1 MVLRLDGT
9 GPLWRQLYRAVR
21 DAIVAGRLAPGA
33 RAPATRS
40 LSADLGLSR
49 TTVMLAYDQLLAEGY
64 LTGRRGAGTFV
75 GAAPAATPSPPR
87 EIGPPAVP
95 LSRFAD
101 RLLAERRRPLLSAY
115 ASERPGLPYDFR
127 YGLATL
133 QDFPVE
139 TWQRCLGRRARRAP
153 LRAYDYGPPQGSPA
167 LRTALAGYL
176 GRARGVA
183 CDPEQI
189 VIVSGSQQGLD
200 LAARVL
206 LDPGAA
212 AAVEEPGYEGARS
225 AFRAVGAK
233 LVPIPVDA
241 EGLDPATLARRRVR
255 VVHVTPSHQ
264 YPLGGVMSW
273 PRRAALLAWAEHA
286 GAWILEDDYDGEFRL
301 DGRPLQALKGV
312 DAGGRVVYLGTF
324 SKVLFPAL
332 RLGYVVLPP
341 PLVEPFLRAKLVADG
356 GSARLEQDALADF
369 LASGAFER
377 HVRRARTRHRERRA
391 ALLAALATHF
401 GDRVEVVGAAAGLH
415 VVAWLPGLAPS
426 RSGTFAR
433 RAAAAGVGVY
443 SITPHYLTPPPRAG
457 FILGYGGLTPAA
469 IRDGV
474 KRLAAVLG
482 EMG

>member
-1 MVLRLDGT
+1 MVLRLDGR
-9 GPLWRQLYRAVR
+9 GPLWRQLYRAMR
-21 DAIVAGRLAPGA
+21 DAIVAGRLAPGS
-33 RAPATRS
+33 RAPATRA
-40 LSADLGLSR
+40 LSAELGLSR
-49 TTVMLAYDQLLAEGY
+49 TTVLLAYDQLLAEGY
-64 LTGRRGAGTFV
+64 LTGRRGSGTFV
-75 GAAPAATPSPPR
+75 GEAPAAAPRAPR
-87 EIGPPAVP
+87 EVGSPAVP
-95 LSRFAD
+95 LSRVAE

-212 AAVEEPGYEGARS
+212 AAVEEPGYEGARG

-241 EGLDPATLARRRVR
+241 EGLDPAALARRRVR

-273 PRRAALLAWAEHA
+273 PRRAALLAWAERA
-286 GAWILEDDYDGEFRL
+286 GTWIIEDDYDGEFRL

-341 PLVEPFLRAKLVADG
+341 PLVEPFVRAKLVADG

-377 HVRRARTRHRERRA
+377 HVRRARARHRERRA
-391 ALLAALATHF
+391 ALLTALATHF

-415 VVAWLPGLAPS
+415 VVAWLRDLAPS

-443 SITPHYLTPPPRAG
+443 SITPHYLTPPARAG

-474 KRLAAVLG
+474 KRLAAVLD
-482 EMG
+482 EVA